1 MTEVAGKTPADF
13 QNRPRFIQRLEL
25 LTKKSELR
33 LAFSTDNV
41 DDVTTVVS
49 GRHDTKALDDSFTG
63 RIVLSGI

>member
-1 MTEVAGKTPADF
+1 MMMRIISWACF
-13 QNRPRFIQRLEL
+13 
-25 LTKKSELR
+25 ELR